1 MKINLTKNTN
11 ISELKSENV
20 LISAELREEWNILR
34 KKISNNADI
43 LAIEKQ
49 ITDLETKKTKLVDK
63 LKLTSK
69 VQELSKKLYDNT
81 IKITRYYNDIED
93 GVPEDIAKHFKSS
106 YSGTTSQGDGSLS
119 VVWWG
124 FEESKDFYI
133 VKEKG
138 KSYWSG
144 LGSPRGYSPTAYKLF
159 CTKIHSGY
167 HGITEFEG
175 KISKAKVKI
184 LEDKMIE
191 IINEKKTKKRK

>member
-1 MKINLTKNTN
+1 MKINLTKNTD
-11 ISELKSENV
+11 ITKLKSENV
-20 LISAELREEWNILR
+20 SLQLQLKEETANIRRNITNNPDIMALERQIISLQN
-34 KKISNNADI
+34 
-43 LAIEKQ
+43 
-49 ITDLETKKTKLVDK
+49 KKTKLVDK

-69 VQELSKKLYDNT
+69 MQELSKKLYDNT
-81 IKITRYYNDIED
+81 MKITQYYNDIEN
-93 GVPEDIAKHFKSS
+93 GIPENIAKHFKSS
-106 YSGTTSQGDGSLS
+106 YSGTTSQSDGSLS
-119 VVWWG
+119 IVWWG
-124 FEESKDFYI
+124 FGESENFYI

-175 KISKAKVKI
+175 KVSKAKVKI

-191 IINEKKTKKRK
+191 IIDEKKTKKRK

>member
-1 MKINLTKNTN
+1 MKINLTKNTDIN
-11 ISELKSENV
+11 KLKSDHRVLEQQVKSMDNAISVEIRTNPHIKEILHNIRELENKRNNIIV
-20 LISAELREEWNILR
+20 SIRKKYKFEELRY
-34 KKISNNADI
+34 
-43 LAIEKQ
+43 
-49 ITDLETKKTKLVDK
+49 
-63 LKLTSK
+63 
-69 VQELSKKLYDNT
+69 KLYNS
-81 IKITRYYNDIED
+81 ILKITQYYNDIED
-93 GVPEDIAKHFKSS
+93 DIPEDIAKHFKLS
-106 YSGTTSQGDGSLS
+106 YSGTTSQDDGSLS

-144 LGSPRGYSPTAYKLF
+144 IGCPRGYSPTTYKLF
-159 CTKIHSGY
+159 CTKINNNY
-167 HGITEFEG
+167 HGIAEFEG

>member
-20 LISAELREEWNILR
+20 LISAKLREECNILR
-34 KKISNNADI
+34 KKISNNPDI

-49 ITDLETKKTKLVDK
+49 IADLQIKKDKLVDK
-63 LKLTSK
+63 LKSTSK
-69 VQELSKKLYDNT
+69 VKELNKKYYDST
-81 IKITRYYNDIED
+81 MKITQYYNDIETSI
-93 GVPEDIAKHFKSS
+93 PEDIAKHFKSS
-106 YSGTTSQGDGSLS
+106 YTGTTSQSDGSLS

-124 FEESKDFYI
+124 FDESKDFYI

-144 LGSPRGYSPTAYKLF
+144 LGSPRGYSPTAYELF
-159 CTKIHSGY
+159 CTRIHSGY
-167 HGITEFEG
+167 NGIAKFEG
-175 KISKAKVKI
+175 KVSKAKVKI